1 MYSRLVYLNHSFRQ
15 RKIHVLEMQVW
26 PVLQQ
31 QFSLKTCYSNNQCQ
45 SSFVRM
51 DNIFSAVVDI
61 LTLQR
66 RQNAT
71 TWLLQTFYRIAQQR
85 HHPARRKI
93 ALCLTA
99 CVSIFCSTCVGILR
113 TRYFSKSE
121 IMLIVVRMISS
132 MSLQVQLLFNTAK
145 TSPNY

>member
-99 CVSIFCSTCVGILR
+99 CVSIFCSTCVYCELDI
-113 TRYFSKSE
+113 SQISE
-121 IMLIVVRMISS
+121 IMRIVVRMISS